1 MLSKASS
8 LLSQVIGLFLA
19 ALEFSLCDYL
29 LIQAWRVT
37 TDLSKKWCL
46 TLENHQFFSTSCL
59 TKKAD
64 SNDLCLLVL
73 VFQLKKE
80 CMEKLQ
86 MNLQLE
92 ERHFFLKF

>member
-1 MLSKASS
+1 MVFDLGKSS
-8 LLSQVIGLFLA
+8 VFFLQAVSQ
-19 ALEFSLCDYL
+19 
-29 LIQAWRVT
+29 
-37 TDLSKKWCL
+37 
-46 TLENHQFFSTSCL
+46 
-59 TKKAD
+59 KKAD

>member
-1 MLSKASS
+1 M
-8 LLSQVIGLFLA
+8 LSQVNGLFLA

-29 LIQAWRVT
+29 LIQAWRV

-80 CMEKLQ
+80 GACMEKLQ

>member
-1 MLSKASS
+1 MI
-8 LLSQVIGLFLA
+8 SQVIGLFLA

-37 TDLSKKWCL
+37 DLSKKWCL
-46 TLENHQFFSTSCL
+46 TLENHHFFSKSCL

-73 VFQLKKE
+73 VFQLKKGGI
-80 CMEKLQ
+80 CMENLQ
-86 MNLQLE
+86 MNLQLKVTYS
-92 ERHFFLKF
+92 F